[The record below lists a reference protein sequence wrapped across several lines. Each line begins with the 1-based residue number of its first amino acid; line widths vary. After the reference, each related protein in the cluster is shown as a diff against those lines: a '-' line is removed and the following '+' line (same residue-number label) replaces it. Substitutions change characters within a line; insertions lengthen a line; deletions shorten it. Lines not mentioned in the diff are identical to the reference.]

1 MKTKDLIREWK
12 QFITEASVI
21 PLKLIKL
28 QIKTSRNL
36 EERELEETLENITKK
51 WNSIFKKY
59 SHVIE
64 NDLSNS
70 DEPVE
75 HILSAIERFS
85 IYYNTASK
93 EYKNNISN
101 GSISSS
107 DLRAYVNSKNESKKS
122 VTRTKHRISCRSKAN
137 LSMNNRWSE
146 DNKDDLKDFEV
157 IYAGRD
163 WTVIYPKTLLGSISW
178 AVGLSDGTEE
188 KYEIDENGT
197 QIGRVTWCTA
207 SYENNR
213 FPMYASNLHMY
224 YFVKNQGYN
233 INDIYRRL
241 CISLVKND
249 EDSEK
254 VMWENS
260 DIVEIKFDGGSTV
273 NGDNNSQGVSS
284 LEEVQSTVNN
294 QDIIDLI
301 KQHATTKKSTSIE
314 EMSSKVTLPILK
326 QDEIMLAD
334 DLESL
339 NSQIAIYL
347 KYAKDREVI
356 NYIIEKYKDKTV
368 LLDDLLFDYGPL
380 PFEIFMRDDIES
392 LTKKID
398 IIDRLIDVYKKK
410 PHNISALFVCII
422 YSDRELGNN
431 ILTLD
436 VKEKLFNYGI
446 ENCTTVGWSAL
457 DEYIFGFGEWMTFED
472 IIRLITPLKDI
483 DSNNLRKCSY
493 LKVLLQEIDF
503 RKYEDHPNYRSLV
516 SIIREKIFPK
526 LDDHVRKK
534 MLSKNSYFWTNENK
548 TLKKYI
554 RTLLS

>member
-12 QFITEASVI
+12 QFITESSVV

-36 EERELEETLENITKK
+36 EERELEETLESISKK

-59 SHVIE
+59 SHVIA

-107 DLRAYVNSKNESKKS
+107 DLRVYVNSKNEAKKS
-122 VTRTKHRISCRSKAN
+122 ETRTKHRIACRSKAN

-146 DNKDDLKDFEV
+146 DSKDDLKDFEV

-241 CISLVKND
+241 CISLVKHD

-254 VMWENS
+254 VMRENS
-260 DIVEIKFDGGSTV
+260 DIVEIKFDGGATV

-284 LEEVQSTVNN
+284 LEDIESTVKN
-294 QDIIDLI
+294 QEIIDLI

-339 NSQIAIYL
+339 NSQISVYL

-356 NYIIEKYKDKTV
+356 NYIIVNYKDETI

-380 PFEIFMRDDIES
+380 PFEIFMRDDIKS
-392 LTKKID
+392 LIKEIN
-398 IIDRLIDVYKKK
+398 IVDRFIDVYKEK
-410 PHNISALFVCII
+410 PLKISELFVCII
-422 YSDRELGNN
+422 YCDRDLGHD

-446 ENCTTVGWSAL
+446 ENCTTMGWSAL
-457 DEYIFGFGEWMTFED
+457 DEYIFGFGDVMTLED
-472 IIRLITPLKDI
+472 IIRLLTPLKDLNYE
-483 DSNNLRKCSY
+483 SLRRCSY
-493 LKVLLQEIDF
+493 LPVLLQEIDF
-503 RKYEDHPNYRSLV
+503 RKYKDHPHYRKLV
-516 SIIREKIFPK
+516 SIIREKIYPK
-526 LDDHVRKK
+526 LDVSTRKK
-534 MLSKNSYFWTNENK
+534 MLYLLTNENK
-548 TLKKYI
+548 LLKKYI
-554 RTLLS
+554 KTILS